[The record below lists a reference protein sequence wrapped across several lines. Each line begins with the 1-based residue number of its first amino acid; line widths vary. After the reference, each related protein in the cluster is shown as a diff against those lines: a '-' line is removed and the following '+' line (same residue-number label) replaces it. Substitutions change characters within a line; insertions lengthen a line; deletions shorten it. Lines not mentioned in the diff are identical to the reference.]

1 MAGAVPIRAMGASAA
16 ARSKQMPFSRLP
28 ASVVQVAMALILA
41 LVAAPVVRTIT
52 SELSQSVG
60 RTWPFSMEHCVQA
73 DPECRPAGPGL
84 PGPQSPLHSLAVR

>member
-1 MAGAVPIRAMGASAA
+1 
-16 ARSKQMPFSRLP
+16 MPSRLP

-60 RTWPFSMEHCVQA
+60 RTWPFSMEHCAEA

-84 PGPQSPLHSLAVR
+84 PGPQSRMHSLAAR